1 MIGPNTIVFFIPFS
15 VPLHEVKFTVDGLK
29 NWLNQKKIKEVPYL
43 CDSVTQQW
51 MFWVHREKNLIFYS
65 WNCQFWFWWSDG
77 FLSSLLSPSLV
88 KKTFWSSECLVF
100 FLSPMSLFRQPPVFS
115 VKVFWSDCASWQWG
129 ETNFTLISRPQRP
142 RAQNKQDLQ
151 LKISKEILRF

>member
-15 VPLHEVKFTVDGLK
+15 VPLHEIKFTVDGLK

-65 WNCQFWFWWSDG
+65 WNVNFDSDG
-77 FLSSLLSPSLV
+77 QMG
-88 KKTFWSSECLVF
+88 FWVPCCLHH
-100 FLSPMSLFRQPPVFS
+100 
-115 VKVFWSDCASWQWG
+115 
-129 ETNFTLISRPQRP
+129 
-142 RAQNKQDLQ
+142 
-151 LKISKEILRF
+151 

>member
-1 MIGPNTIVFFIPFS
+1 MIDPNTIVFFIPFS
-15 VPLHEVKFTVDGLK
+15 VPLHEIKFTVDGLK

-51 MFWVHREKNLIFYS
+51 MFWVHREKKSNILFLKLSVLILMVRWVFEFPVVS
-65 WNCQFWFWWSDG
+65 IISKENFLKFWMF
-77 FLSSLLSPSLV
+77 
-88 KKTFWSSECLVF
+88 VF
-100 FLSPMSLFRQPPVFS
+100 FFCHLWVCSDSPPVFS

-142 RAQNKQDLQ
+142 RAQNKQDL
-151 LKISKEILRF
+151 

>member
-15 VPLHEVKFTVDGLK
+15 VPLHEIKFTVDGLK

-100 FLSPMSLFRQPPVFS
+100 FFVTYESVQTASCLFCEGILIWLCLLTMRRDKLHLDFQTPETQSP
-115 VKVFWSDCASWQWG
+115 
-129 ETNFTLISRPQRP
+129 E
-142 RAQNKQDLQ
+142 
-151 LKISKEILRF
+151 